1 MNHASFRKSWNA
13 RHLTPVAL
21 AVTAVFMLAGCEQ
34 SDETVSMYQN
44 ADDCSAATGKAA
56 ECTTAYNSA
65 LKEAERTAPKYASR
79 EDCVA
84 EFGEGQCQQAPAQAG
99 MAPENQ
105 AQAQSSGSFWMP
117 LMAGY
122 MMGRMMSGGAGYQQQ
137 PLFSSKTQTAR
148 HTVNTPTPP
157 VKTTVQQRLAVP
169 RPYLK
174 RRWHLSQQPPAPS
187 PAVALVNLWR
197 NKAPCSAA
205 QPGLRLAQWAADY
218 GTSQY
223 CRAPGLARKSH

>member
-1 MNHASFRKSWNA
+1 MKRTKTINHASFRKSWNA

-84 EFGEGQCQQAPAQAG
+84 EFGEGQCQQTPAQAG

-137 PLFSSKTQTAR
+137 PLFSSKNPNSPAYGKYTDATGKNYGAA
-148 HTVNTPTPP
+148 TPGRT
-157 VKTTVQQRLAVP
+157 TTVPKTAMAPKPATTSTITRGGFGESVAKQTTMQR
-169 RPYLK
+169 
-174 RRWHLSQQPPAPS
+174 
-187 PAVALVNLWR
+187 
-197 NKAPCSAA
+197 SAA
-205 QPGLRLAQWAADY
+205 
-218 GTSQY
+218 GTST
-223 CRAPGLARKSH
+223 RSMGG